1 MVLSTA
7 CISGGYMEPIEVLSK
22 FSFFAD
28 LSKQAQEKLI
38 QQSKII
44 FDNAKHSIVKKGDHS
59 GGVVLVQEGQ
69 LRVYT
74 ITESA
79 KESTLYW
86 VDPGESCILSIN
98 SVFSDTLFP
107 AWVDSC
113 ILSINSVFSDTLF
126 PAWVDMEKTFT
137 RFVIIPS
144 ALYRELFAT
153 EPALQKF
160 TFEILSTRIFDLVNS
175 LEEATLMSLDKRLA
189 NFFLRRANSNHTL
202 AMSHEQIATHLGTA
216 REVVTRI
223 IKKFE
228 QKKLVEVGRGYT
240 RILDVSGLREEL
252 LPDQAKHYK

>member
-1 MVLSTA
+1 
-7 CISGGYMEPIEVLSK
+7 MEPIEVLSK
-22 FSFFAD
+22 FGFFAD

-44 FDNAKHSIVKKGDHS
+44 FDNAKHSIVKKGDHA

-107 AWVDSC
+107 AWVD
-113 ILSINSVFSDTLF
+113 
-126 PAWVDMEKTFT
+126 MEQTFT

-144 ALYRELFAT
+144 VLYRELFAT

-160 TFEILSTRIFDLVNS
+160 TFEILSNRIFDLVNS

-189 NFFLRRANSNHTL
+189 NFLLRRANSNHTL
-202 AMSHEQIATHLGTA
+202 AMSHEQIAAHLGTA

-223 IKKFE
+223 IGKFE
-228 QKKLVEVGRGYT
+228 EKKLVEKGRGYT
-240 RILDVSGLREEL
+240 RILDVSGLRQEL
-252 LPDQAKHYK
+252 LPEHAWQYK